1 MNTMANTSKTTNEI
15 AANKPKNTKDIKLEG
30 IFENLTNPEVQT
42 YAFEGNSVTYQ
53 SLATV
58 KGTYEIIGDKIQ
70 INYTESYTPE
80 GTKSDSF
87 PNGQKEELTII
98 DENTITHST
107 GKYNKVKIEGKY
119 KNQDELEVISYL
131 FSGNTVTYESLAT
144 AKGTYEIIG
153 NKIKINYTEAYTPEG
168 TKADSFPNGQKEEL
182 EIVSSNKIVNK
193 NAAFEK

>member
-1 MNTMANTSKTTNEI
+1 MKKKKNNFLLIAMIIIIIIMGCIIYKMMNEKNVAEEKINTLNQQVSKLEGIMDNLQGQMNTMANTSKTTNEI
-15 AANKPKNTKDIKLEG
+15 AANTPKNTKDIKLEG

-53 SLATV
+53 
-58 KGTYEIIGDKIQ
+58 
-70 INYTESYTPE
+70 
-80 GTKSDSF
+80 
-87 PNGQKEELTII
+87 
-98 DENTITHST
+98 
-107 GKYNKVKIEGKY
+107 
-119 KNQDELEVISYL
+119 
-131 FSGNTVTYESLAT
+131 SLAT